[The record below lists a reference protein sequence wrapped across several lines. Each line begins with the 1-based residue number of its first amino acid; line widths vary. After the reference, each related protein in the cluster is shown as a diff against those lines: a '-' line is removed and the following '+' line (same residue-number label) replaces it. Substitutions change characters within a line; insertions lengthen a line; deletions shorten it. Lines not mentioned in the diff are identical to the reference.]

1 MAVQGFVVLAA
12 AHGALLASYL
22 ANRIL
27 HFGVPLSGFM
37 FEIGAVVVFV
47 LCFALTPLLVF
58 SGQLAAT
65 KRAGMREYGT
75 LAERYVRAFD
85 SKWLRGGA
93 PADEALLGSADIQ
106 SLADLSNS
114 FEVVRTMRLAPITRD
129 DVVRLVIVTLVPVAP
144 LLLTMMPLDE
154 LVRRLIGIL
163 F

>member
-1 MAVQGFVVLAA
+1 M
-12 AHGALLASYL
+12 
-22 ANRIL
+22 
-27 HFGVPLSGFM
+27 
-37 FEIGAVVVFV
+37 
-47 LCFALTPLLVF
+47 PLLVF

-75 LAERYVRAFD
+75 LAERHVRAFET
-85 SKWLRGGA
+85 KWLRGGA
-93 PADEALLGSADIQ
+93 PLDEALVGSADIQ

-114 FEVVRTMRLAPITRD
+114 FEVVRTMRPAPITRD

-154 LVRRLIGIL
+154 LVRRLIGVL